1 MNAGLGLRLCALR
14 WSPSP
19 STQRERGE
27 NDVHFKGKL
36 ALRLISHHPH
46 PHPSAAAPFHAA
58 ATLTLILQHGRLQN
72 QRGGGWRGGHQQG
85 VCSLCFSQ
93 GPLQQCCDEGAL
105 SGDLEMLLN
114 TNILRGQKSLRA
126 PPQASKP
133 PLKEPVTS
141 LSLSLF
147 LSLSPIP
154 HLSLCPRLSL
164 SLSLTFSL
172 SRPPS
177 LYSFLLSSVIIPVI
191 ISSF

>member
-1 MNAGLGLRLCALR
+1 MLLEWWPDCRVCVMMMCVRVGTAFFLCVCV
-14 WSPSP
+14 S
-19 STQRERGE
+19 
-27 NDVHFKGKL
+27 
-36 ALRLISHHPH
+36 
-46 PHPSAAAPFHAA
+46 
-58 ATLTLILQHGRLQN
+58 
-72 QRGGGWRGGHQQG
+72 RGGGWRGGHQQG